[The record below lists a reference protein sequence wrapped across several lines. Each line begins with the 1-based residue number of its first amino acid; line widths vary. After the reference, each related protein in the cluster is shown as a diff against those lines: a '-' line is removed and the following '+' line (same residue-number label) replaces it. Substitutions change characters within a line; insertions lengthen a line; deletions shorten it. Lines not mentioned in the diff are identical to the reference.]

1 MLVFLILD
9 RSFFQRSTLSVAKD
23 LLGKVLVRHLAFGVT
38 SGRIVE
44 TEAYLGPEDQ
54 AAHSSGG
61 KRTARNDVM
70 FQEKGYAYVYFI
82 YGLYNCFNITTGDV
96 VGKPE
101 AVLIRALQPLEGVD
115 LMFKRRPKIKKI
127 VNLANGPSKLCLAM
141 DITKKQNKHDL
152 TLSPL
157 YLEDAPLISDENIIK
172 KTRIGID
179 YSGEWKNR
187 LWRFYIKENKFISKK

>member
-23 LLGKVLVRHLAFGVT
+23 LLGKVLVHHSALGVT

-70 FQEKGYAYVYFI
+70 FQEKGYAYVY
-82 YGLYNCFNITTGDV
+82 
-96 VGKPE
+96 
-101 AVLIRALQPLEGVD
+101 
-115 LMFKRRPKIKKI
+115 
-127 VNLANGPSKLCLAM
+127 
-141 DITKKQNKHDL
+141 
-152 TLSPL
+152 
-157 YLEDAPLISDENIIK
+157 
-172 KTRIGID
+172 
-179 YSGEWKNR
+179 
-187 LWRFYIKENKFISKK
+187 

>member
-23 LLGKVLVRHLAFGVT
+23 LLGKVLVHHSALGVT

-82 YGLYNCFNITTGDV
+82 YGLYHCFNITTGDV
-96 VGKPE
+96 FGKPE

-115 LMFKRRPKIKKI
+115 LMFKRRSKIKNI
-127 VNLANGPSKLCLAM
+127 VDLANGPSKLCLAM

-152 TLSPL
+152 TVSPL
-157 YLEDAPLISDENIIK
+157 FLKDAPSIPDEDIIQ

-187 LWRFYIKENKFISKK
+187 PWRFYIKENKYISKK

>member
-1 MLVFLILD
+1 MY
-9 RSFFQRSTLSVAKD
+9 
-23 LLGKVLVRHLAFGVT
+23 H
-38 SGRIVE
+38 
-44 TEAYLGPEDQ
+44 
-54 AAHSSGG
+54 
-61 KRTARNDVM
+61 
-70 FQEKGYAYVYFI
+70 
-82 YGLYNCFNITTGDV
+82 CFNVTTGDV
-96 VGKPE
+96 ISKPE

-115 LMFKRRPKIKKI
+115 LMLKRRPKIKKI

-157 YLEDAPLISDENIIK
+157 YLEDAPSIPVEDIIQT
-172 KTRIGID
+172 TRIGID